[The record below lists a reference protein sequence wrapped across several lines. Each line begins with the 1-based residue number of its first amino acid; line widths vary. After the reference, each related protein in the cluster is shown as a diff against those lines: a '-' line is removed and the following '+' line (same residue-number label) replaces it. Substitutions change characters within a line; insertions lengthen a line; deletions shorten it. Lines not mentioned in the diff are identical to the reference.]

1 MREYLRYLSLVLGL
15 TLAATLLFALSVF
28 PQEWKVITGLLAL
41 VALLTLV
48 LLFISPMID
57 RRESWFRAFLELDTI
72 KPLTFSLLTD
82 QLGHIAIWATM
93 LAVTKAFASYF
104 FSASSDGHFLYQPII
119 VCTLFVYIF
128 ALTFIYISFVFS
140 TINNLVPPLLPRVI
154 IVVCYGCLFLACAG
168 AFTNLSL
175 SSVDSLVAWLSK
187 Q

>member
-1 MREYLRYLSLVLGL
+1 MKQYRRCVAKGSGL